1 VQKAAAA
8 AWDEGTDFRGV
19 LGSNPEVQRLLTP
32 EDLNAVFDPARFLQ
46 NLGGA
51 FAKLE
56 KLPVEGA

>member
-1 VQKAAAA
+1 
-8 AWDEGTDFRGV
+8 
-19 LGSNPEVQRLLTP
+19 VQRLLTP

-46 NLGGA
+46 NHGGV